1 MVLDTK
7 NSSGYIQQSASRLL
21 PVYVRAGMA
30 TICGMTEIKEDIA
43 RSVNLDLEHNQA
55 KLGLWRDDN

>member
-21 PVYVRAGMA
+21 PVCVRARIA
-30 TICGMTEIKEDIA
+30 TISGMTEIKEDIA
-43 RSVNLDLEHNQA
+43 LSVNLDLKHNQA